1 VGEHCEQDR
10 ESTQRPKYRE
20 YTSRVDGVLYIASR
34 VEREHRA
41 SRVEMEFRVSR
52 VERIQSEQ
60 G

>member
-1 VGEHCEQDR
+1 MIEGEHCEQDR
-10 ESTQRPKYRE
+10 KRAKYRE
-20 YTSRVDGVLYIASR
+20 YTSRVDGVLYIVSR